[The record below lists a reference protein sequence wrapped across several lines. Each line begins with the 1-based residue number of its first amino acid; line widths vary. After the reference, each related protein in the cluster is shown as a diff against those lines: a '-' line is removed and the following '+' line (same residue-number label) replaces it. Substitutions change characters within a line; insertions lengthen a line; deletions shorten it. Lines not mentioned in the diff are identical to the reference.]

1 MLLENFMPNKSV
13 STAPASTPSLISR
26 LPLFIIVAILL
37 ALITYLQWPE
47 AKQEKSTFKR
57 VVAVKMVPV
66 LLAEFIE
73 SVEAVG
79 TARAN
84 EQVVITS
91 KYSDLVDE
99 IYFDDGQRVKKGAKL
114 VKLNDQEELAK
125 VNELKANLSE
135 SQAHLKRLS
144 ELLASRATSKSLVE
158 QQEAKTK
165 AIEAQL
171 VSARAKLNDL
181 TIRAPFAG
189 VLGFR
194 EASKGAYI
202 DAGDVITSLD
212 DLSIIKVDFH
222 LPERLLTHIHVGQ
235 QVSAINSAYKDKE
248 FIGKI
253 TALDSRIDSSTRSI
267 KVRATISNKALKLH
281 PGMLLNISVLLQV
294 ENILQLPES
303 SIIPI
308 EDIHYVFVEKEGKAI
323 RKAIKIGRR
332 HPGLVEVLSGLV
344 EGEHVVVEGA
354 LKLRDGSAVSIIGQV
369 AEVEAEI
376 KDKAIK
382 SANEKTNKAPAEN
395 GSKT

>member
-1 MLLENFMPNKSV
+1 MSNKSV
-13 STAPASTPSLISR
+13 PTAPTSTSTFTNR
-26 LPLFIIVAILL
+26 LPLLILVAILVV
-37 ALITYLQWPE
+37 LIVYLQWPE
-47 AKQEKSTFKR
+47 AKQEESKFER

-66 LLAEFIE
+66 VLTEFIE

-84 EQVVITS
+84 EQVIITS

-99 IYFDDGQRVKKGAKL
+99 INFDDGQKVKKGAVL
-114 VKLNDQEELAK
+114 VKLNNQEELAK
-125 VNELKANLSE
+125 VNELTANLSE
-135 SQAHLKRLS
+135 SQAHLTRLTK
-144 ELLASRATSKSLVE
+144 LLSSNTTSKSLVE

-171 VSARAKLNDL
+171 VSANSKVNDL
-181 TIRAPFAG
+181 IIRAPFAG

-194 EASKGAYI
+194 EVSKGAYL
-202 DAGDVITSLD
+202 DAGDIITSLD
-212 DLSIIKVDFH
+212 DLSSVKVDFH

-235 QVSAINSAYKDKE
+235 QVTAFNSAYQGKE
-248 FIGKI
+248 FIGEI
-253 TALDSRIDSSTRSI
+253 TAIDSRIDASTRSI
-267 KVRATISNKALKLH
+267 KVRATLNNKALKLR

-308 EDIHYVFVEKEGKAI
+308 ENIHYVFIVRENKAV

-332 HPGLVEVLSGLV
+332 HPGVVEVISGLV
-344 EGEHVVVEGA
+344 AGEEVVVEGA
-354 LKLRDGSAVSIIGQV
+354 LKLRDGSAVSISGQK
-369 AEVEAEI
+369 AETDI
-376 KDKAIK
+376 
-382 SANEKTNKAPAEN
+382 PEN

>member
-1 MLLENFMPNKSV
+1 MPNKSV
-13 STAPASTPSLISR
+13 STAPASTPTLISR
-26 LPLFIIVAILL
+26 LPLFIIVAILV

-99 IYFDDGQRVKKGAKL
+99 IYFDDGERVKKGAKL
-114 VKLNDQEELAK
+114 VKLNNQEELAK

-235 QVSAINSAYKDKE
+235 QVSAVNSAYKDKE

-253 TALDSRIDSSTRSI
+253 TAIDSRIDSSTRSI

-332 HPGLVEVLSGLV
+332 HPGVVEVLSGLV

-369 AEVEAEI
+369 AEVEAEAGN
-376 KDKAIK
+376 KPTK
-382 SANEKTNKAPAEN
+382 SAKEKTNKTPAEN

>member
-1 MLLENFMPNKSV
+1 MSNKSV
-13 STAPASTPSLISR
+13 STAQANTSAFTNR
-26 LPLFIIVAILL
+26 LPLFILVAILSV
-37 ALITYLQWPE
+37 LIIYLQWPE
-47 AKQEKSTFKR
+47 VKQEKSKFKR

-66 LLAEFIE
+66 ILTEFIE

-84 EQVVITS
+84 EQVIITS
-91 KYSDLVDE
+91 KYSDLVDA
-99 IYFDDGQRVKKGAKL
+99 IYFDDGQKVKKSAVL
-114 VKLNDQEELAK
+114 VKLNNQEELAK
-125 VNELKANLSE
+125 VNELTANLSE
-135 SQAHLKRLS
+135 SQAHLTRLT
-144 ELLASRATSKSLVE
+144 ELLSSKAISKSLVE

-171 VSARAKLNDL
+171 VSANGKLNDL
-181 TIRAPFAG
+181 IIRAPFAG

-194 EASKGAYI
+194 EVSKGAYI
-202 DAGDVITSLD
+202 DAGDIITSLD
-212 DLSIIKVDFH
+212 DLNSIKVDFH

-235 QVSAINSAYKDKE
+235 QVTAFNSAYQDKE

-253 TALDSRIDSSTRSI
+253 TALDSRIDSSTRNI
-267 KVRATISNKALKLH
+267 KVRATINNKALKLR

-308 EDIHYVFVEKEGKAI
+308 ENIHYVFVVIEDKAV

-332 HPGLVEVLSGLV
+332 HPGVVEVISGLV
-344 EGEHVVVEGA
+344 AGEQVVVEGA
-354 LKLRDGSAVSIIGQV
+354 LKLRDGSAVSISGQ
-369 AEVEAEI
+369 EAETDI
-376 KDKAIK
+376 
-382 SANEKTNKAPAEN
+382 PEN

>member
-1 MLLENFMPNKSV
+1 MLLENLFMSNQSEPNAAIS
-13 STAPASTPSLISR
+13 PSPFTSR
-26 LPLFIIVAILL
+26 LPLFMLLAILV
-37 ALITYLQWPE
+37 ALIAYLQWPE
-47 AKQEKSTFKR
+47 AEKEKSQYKR
-57 VVAVKMVPV
+57 VVAVKMTPV
-66 LLAEFIE
+66 LLADFVE

-99 IYFDDGQRVKKGAKL
+99 IFFDDGQQVKKGAVL
-114 VKLNDQEELAK
+114 VKLNNQQEVAK

-135 SQAHLKRLS
+135 SKAHLKRLT

-165 AIEAQL
+165 AVEAQL
-171 VSARAKLNDL
+171 VSAKARLNDL
-181 TIRAPFAG
+181 TIRAPFSG

-194 EASKGAYI
+194 EVSKGAYI
-202 DAGDVITSLD
+202 DAGNAITSLD
-212 DLSIIKVDFH
+212 DISIIKVDFH

-235 QVSAINSAYKDKE
+235 QVSAANTAYRNKE

-253 TALDSRIDSSTRSI
+253 TAIDSRIDSSTRSI
-267 KVRATISNKALKLH
+267 KVRANISNEALKLH

-294 ENILQLPES
+294 EKILQLPES

-308 EDIHYVFVEKEGKAI
+308 ENVHYVFVEEEGKAV

-332 HPGLVEVLSGLV
+332 HPGVVEVVSGLV
-344 EGEHVVVEGA
+344 EGEQVVVEGA
-354 LKLRDGSAVSIIGQV
+354 LKLREGSAVSIIGQEKKQEET
-369 AEVEAEI
+369 ANKA
-376 KDKAIK
+376 DKA
-382 SANEKTNKAPAEN
+382 
-395 GSKT
+395 GSKG

>member
-1 MLLENFMPNKSV
+1 MSNKSV
-13 STAPASTPSLISR
+13 STAPTSTSTFTSR
-26 LPLFIIVAILL
+26 LPLFILVAILV

-47 AKQEKSTFKR
+47 AKQEKSKFKR

-66 LLAEFIE
+66 VLAEFVE

-91 KYSDLVDE
+91 KYSDLVDG
-99 IYFDDGQRVKKGAKL
+99 IYFDDGQQVKKGDLL
-114 VKLNDQEELAK
+114 VKLNNQQELAK

-135 SQAHLKRLS
+135 SQAHLKRLT
-144 ELLASRATSKSLVE
+144 ELLSSRATSKSLVE

-171 VSARAKLNDL
+171 VSAKAKLNDL
-181 TIRAPFAG
+181 TLRAPFSG

-194 EASKGAYI
+194 EVSKGAYI

-212 DLSIIKVDFH
+212 DISSIKVDFH
-222 LPERLLTHIHVGQ
+222 LPERLLTHINIGQ
-235 QVSAINSAYKDKE
+235 QVTAINSAYRNKE

-253 TALDSRIDSSTRSI
+253 TAIDSRIDSSTRTI
-267 KVRATISNKALKLH
+267 KVRATISNKTLQLH

-308 EDIHYVFVEKEGKAI
+308 ENNHYVFAVSENTAV

-332 HPGLVEVLSGLV
+332 HPGVVEVISGLV
-344 EGEHVVVEGA
+344 EGEQVVVEGA
-354 LKLRDGSAVSIIGQV
+354 LKLRDGSAVSIIGQEDKTES
-369 AEVEAEI
+369 AVE
-376 KDKAIK
+376 D
-382 SANEKTNKAPAEN
+382 

>member
-26 LPLFIIVAILL
+26 LPLFIIVAILV

-253 TALDSRIDSSTRSI
+253 TAIDSRIDSSTRSI

>member
-1 MLLENFMPNKSV
+1 MLLENFFMTNKSV
-13 STAPASTPSLISR
+13 STTTSSTSAVTSR
-26 LPLFIIVAILL
+26 LPLFIILTILV

-47 AKQEKSTFKR
+47 AKQEKSKYKR
-57 VVAVKMVPV
+57 IVAVKMVSV
-66 LLAEFIE
+66 VLAEFVE

-91 KYSDLVDE
+91 KYSDIVDE
-99 IYFDDGQRVKKGAKL
+99 VFFEDGQRVKKGAVL
-114 VKLNDQEELAK
+114 VKLNNQEELAK
-125 VNELKANLSE
+125 VSELKANLSE
-135 SQAHLKRLS
+135 SRAHLKRLS

-171 VSARAKLNDL
+171 VSAKAKLNDL
-181 TIRAPFAG
+181 TIRAPFSG

-194 EASKGAYI
+194 EVSKGAYI
-202 DAGDVITSLD
+202 DSGDTITSLD
-212 DLSIIKVDFH
+212 DLSMIKVDFH

-235 QVSAINSAYKDKE
+235 KVSAANTAYRDKE

-253 TALDSRIDSSTRSI
+253 SAIDSRIDSTTRSI
-267 KVRATISNKALKLH
+267 KVRATISNKSLKLH

-308 EDIHYVFVEKEGKAI
+308 ENKHYVFLEEEGKAV

-332 HPGLVEVLSGLV
+332 HPGVVEVVSGLV
-344 EGEHVVVEGA
+344 EGEQVVVEGA
-354 LKLRDGSAVSIIGQV
+354 LKLRDGSAVSIIGQEV
-369 AEVEAEI
+369 IEDKTEEKSVSAE
-376 KDKAIK
+376 
-382 SANEKTNKAPAEN
+382 T
-395 GSKT
+395 GSQT